1 MEADSITRLCG
12 LDEAG
17 RGPLAGP
24 LVAAAVIFP
33 PDFVFAEAFPSI
45 KFGDSKKLSSRQR
58 EAAYEAIQQ
67 YAVVLKVESIP
78 VEDINKVGIGWA
90 NRTVFERLIMEIEA
104 DEYIVDGNLR
114 LSNLG
119 KRARRVK
126 CVVDAD
132 NTEQAVIAASIV
144 AKVKR
149 DRIMRDFHLDYP
161 VYGWDHNMGYG
172 THTHITALY
181 EHGPCP
187 YHRRRF
193 VATALAKRGPKLPGI
208 DPQQT

>member
-1 MEADSITRLCG
+1 

-33 PDFVFAEAFPSI
+33 PEFVFVQTFPTL

-58 EAAYEAIQQ
+58 EAAYEAIQEH
-67 YAVVLKVESIP
+67 AIVLKIETVP
-78 VEDINKVGIGWA
+78 VEDINKTGIGWA
-90 NRTVFERLIMEIEA
+90 NRTAFERLIMEIEA
-104 DEYIVDGNLR
+104 DEYIVDGSLK

-126 CVVDAD
+126 CIVDAD

-149 DRIMRDFHLDYP
+149 DRMMRDIHMDFP
-161 VYGWDHNMGYG
+161 MYGWNNNMGYG
-172 THTHITALY
+172 TSAHITALR
-181 EHGPCP
+181 EHGPC
-187 YHRRRF
+187 YHHRRRF
-193 VATALAKRGPKLPGI
+193 VATALAKRGPKLPGL
-208 DPQQT
+208 DAKSS

>member
-1 MEADSITRLCG
+1 LEPEIITRLCG

-33 PDFVFAEAFPSI
+33 PEFVFSETFPDL

-58 EAAYEAIQQ
+58 EAAYEAIHEH
-67 YAVVLKVESIP
+67 AVVLKIETVP
-78 VEDINKVGIGWA
+78 VEDINKAGIGWA
-90 NRTVFERLIMEIEA
+90 NRTAFERLIMEIEA
-104 DEYIVDGNLR
+104 DEYIVDGSLK

-126 CVVDAD
+126 CIVDAD

-149 DRIMRDFHLDYP
+149 DRIMRDFHMDFP
-161 VYGWDHNMGYG
+161 IYGWDHNMGYG
-172 THTHITALY
+172 THAHITALHEY
-181 EHGPCP
+181 GPCR

-193 VATALAKRGPKLPGI
+193 VATALAKRGPKLPGF
-208 DPQQT
+208 DPKQR